1 MCLVVDWACLGLCT
15 HCPGKVNTNFCMD
28 ADRYARQVEL
38 TNGRWAMLGF
48 LAAIVV
54 EAATGQGIFGQ
65 LIMWLKWVGLLG
77 EASGF

>member
-1 MCLVVDWACLGLCT
+1 MVLYSKVLNCAVVLC
-15 HCPGKVNTNFCMD
+15 
-28 ADRYARQVEL
+28 RYARQVEIA
-38 TNGRWAMLGF
+38 NGRWAMLGF

-65 LIMWLKWVGLLG
+65 LIMWFKWVGLLG